1 MEEIVNQIELEDNE
15 IINIDNNNLLSV
27 LFKNYQKSLKAQIK
41 ADINNNIGK
50 YTIADLNIKSNDAFI
65 KVIDAKFQEIKKNS
79 LLMLDTYINKYKNCY
94 EQYQKKMLKFIEIK
108 GENLYKVVNN
118 QIKNDVI
125 LDYAFNNIFKI
136 INNITEIYENI
147 LNNIEKN
154 FNLLNEFLDKC
165 ELINEK
171 KPIEFFL
178 NNKANDILN
187 CSLINQFNFNQIDN
201 INNAMNNDYK
211 HYFNYLREEKK
222 VELWKNLTLK
232 KEEIEKGEEEII
244 KENIFSLKKL
254 KMLGIET
261 KNFYEIANFIKQK
274 KNSLKTIKIKNFDMS
289 EKIRQEQA
297 KELEFNNIEK
307 LRFESGRYLNPINLL
322 DLFLNNND
330 RLTHLSLENV
340 NFSNVGFKLLMKIF
354 KLRPVFFETLEYLSL
369 ARNAISAVAS
379 DIFNSKEMKDKKFKK
394 LKVFNLYKNNI
405 YKFHISL
412 NRMPELKL
420 LDLSSNSMLTGTTM
434 ENMIK
439 EKDKLVLFN
448 DNIFITNNFNN
459 NNKYIDYLNKTLPH
473 FDFGI
478 KVLHLGFTYD
488 KETQE
493 NLGFL
498 KLSPVLN
505 ISLIKLDLSFCGI
518 TNDVLIKFL
527 KNNYGLFSLKSLNL
541 KFNNLDSN
549 IFSKFVDEGI
559 FLEKLSDL
567 DLSENVL
574 ICKKYEENVSLIK
587 FIEKFKSLEKIKLMN
602 SKFIESWIVNI
613 SPEFDRQGFRKL
625 FLEFINKLKLD
636 KRGFKFI
643 LDYYIYIEEDFKQ
656 LFHFKEG

>member
-27 LFKNYQKSLKAQIK
+27 LFKNYQKSLKAQAQ

-50 YTIADLNIKSNDAFI
+50 YTIADLNIKSNDVFL
-65 KVIDAKFQEIKKNS
+65 KVIFVKFQEIKKNS

-94 EQYQKKMLKFIEIK
+94 EEYQKKMLKFIEIK
-108 GENLYKVVNN
+108 GENLYRVVNN
-118 QIKNDVI
+118 HIKNDVI
-125 LDYAFNNIFKI
+125 QDYAINNIFKI
-136 INNITEIYENI
+136 IDNITEIYENV

-154 FNLLNEFLDKC
+154 FNLLNDFLEKC

-171 KPIEFFL
+171 KPIEAFL
-178 NNKANDILN
+178 NNKTNDILN

-201 INNAMNNDYK
+201 INNAMSNDYK

-232 KEEIEKGEEEII
+232 KEEIEKGEEFI
-244 KENIFSLKKL
+244 KDNCFSLKKL
-254 KMLGIET
+254 KMIGIET
-261 KNFYEIANFIKQK
+261 KNFYEIADFIKK
-274 KNSLKTIKIKNFDMS
+274 NKNSLKTVKIKNFDLG
-289 EKIRQEQA
+289 EKIKLEQA
-297 KELEFNNIEK
+297 KELEFNNIGK
-307 LRFESGRYLNPINLL
+307 LKFISGRYLNPQNLL
-322 DLFLNNND
+322 DLFLNNNEH
-330 RLTHLSLENV
+330 LIHLSLENV

-354 KLRPVFFETLEYLSL
+354 KLRPIFFETLEYLSL
-369 ARNAISAVAS
+369 ARNAISAIAT
-379 DIFNSKEMKDKKFKK
+379 DIFSSKEMKEKKFKK

-412 NRMPELKL
+412 DRMPELKL
-420 LDLSSNSMLTGTTM
+420 LDLSSNSLLTGTTM
-434 ENMIK
+434 ERMIK
-439 EKDKLVLFN
+439 EKDALILFN

-459 NNKYIDYLNKTLPH
+459 NNKYIDYLYKTLPH
-473 FDFGI
+473 FDLGI

-493 NLGFL
+493 NLKLL

-518 TNDVLIKFL
+518 TNDMIIKFL

-541 KFNNLDSN
+541 KFNNLNSN
-549 IFSKFVDEGI
+549 IFSEFVDEGI
-559 FLEKLSDL
+559 LLEKLSDL
-567 DLSENVL
+567 DLSENEL
-574 ICKKYEENVSLIK
+574 PCRKYEENVGLIK
-587 FIEKFKSLEKIKLMN
+587 FIEKFKSLEKILLMN
-602 SKFIESWIVNI
+602 SKFIDFWIVNI
-613 SPEFDRQGFRKL
+613 SPDLDRTGFRRL

-636 KRGFKFI
+636 KRGFKII
-643 LDYYIYIEEDFKQ
+643 LDQYIYIEEDLKQ
-656 LFHFKEG
+656 LFLFKEE

>member
-27 LFKNYQKSLKAQIK
+27 LFKNYQKSLKTQAQ

-50 YTIADLNIKSNDAFI
+50 YTIADLNIKSNDVFL
-65 KVIDAKFQEIKKNS
+65 KVIFAKFQEIKKNS

-94 EQYQKKMLKFIEIK
+94 EEYQKKMLKFIEIK
-108 GENLYKVVNN
+108 GENLYRVVNN
-118 QIKNDVI
+118 HIKNDVI
-125 LDYAFNNIFKI
+125 QDYAINNIFKI

-154 FNLLNEFLDKC
+154 FNLLNDFLEKC

-171 KPIEFFL
+171 KPIEAFL

-201 INNAMNNDYK
+201 INNAMSNDYK

-232 KEEIEKGEEEII
+232 KEEIERGEEFI
-244 KENIFSLKKL
+244 KDNCFSLKKL
-254 KMLGIET
+254 KMIGIET
-261 KNFYEIANFIKQK
+261 KNFYEIADFLKKN
-274 KNSLKTIKIKNFDMS
+274 KNSLKSVKIKNFDLG
-289 EKIRQEQA
+289 EKIKLEQA
-297 KELEFNNIEK
+297 KELEFNNIGK
-307 LRFESGRYLNPINLL
+307 LKFISGRYLNPQNLL
-322 DLFLNNND
+322 DLFLNNNEH
-330 RLTHLSLENV
+330 LIHLSLENV

-354 KLRPVFFETLEYLSL
+354 KLRPIFFETLEYLSL
-369 ARNAISAVAS
+369 ARNAISSIAT
-379 DIFNSKEMKDKKFKK
+379 DIFSSKEMKEKKFKK

-412 NRMPELKL
+412 DRMPELKL
-420 LDLSSNSMLTGTTM
+420 LDLSSNSLLTGTTM
-434 ENMIK
+434 ERMIK
-439 EKDKLVLFN
+439 EKDALILFN

-473 FDFGI
+473 FDLGI

-493 NLGFL
+493 NLKLL

-518 TNDVLIKFL
+518 TNDVIIKFL

-549 IFSKFVDEGI
+549 IFSKFVDEDI
-559 FLEKLSDL
+559 LLEKLSDL
-567 DLSENVL
+567 DLSENEL
-574 ICKKYEENVSLIK
+574 PCRKYEENVGLIK
-587 FIEKFKSLEKIKLMN
+587 FIEKFKSLEKILLMN
-602 SKFIESWIVNI
+602 SKFIDFWIVNI
-613 SPEFDRQGFRKL
+613 SPDLDRTGFRRL

-636 KRGFKFI
+636 KRGFKII
-643 LDYYIYIEEDFKQ
+643 LDQYIYIEEDLKQ
-656 LFHFKEG
+656 LFLFKEE

>member
-1 MEEIVNQIELEDNE
+1 MEEIVNKIELEDNQ

-50 YTIADLNIKSNDAFI
+50 YTIADLNIKSNDVFL
-65 KVIDAKFQEIKKNS
+65 KVIDEKFQEIKKNS
-79 LLMLDTYINKYKNCY
+79 LLMLDTYIDRYKNFY
-94 EQYQKKMLKFIEIK
+94 EQYQKQILKFIEIK
-108 GENLYKVVNN
+108 GESLYRVVNN
-118 QIKNDVI
+118 NIKNDVI
-125 LDYAFNNIFKI
+125 LDYAINNIFKI
-136 INNITEIYENI
+136 INNLTEIYENI

-154 FNLLNEFLDKC
+154 FNLLNEFLEKC

-171 KPIEFFL
+171 KPIEVFL

-187 CSLINQFNFNQIDN
+187 CSLINQFNFNEIDN

-222 VELWKNLTLK
+222 VELWKNLILK
-232 KEEIEKGEEEII
+232 KEEIEKGEEYI
-244 KENIFSLKKL
+244 KDKCFSLKKL
-254 KMLGIET
+254 KMIGIET
-261 KNFYEIANFIKQK
+261 KNFYEIADFIK
-274 KNSLKTIKIKNFDMS
+274 KNKNTLKRLTIKNFDLS
-289 EKIRQEQA
+289 EKIKLEQA
-297 KELEFNNIEK
+297 KELEFNNTEK
-307 LRFESGRYLNPINLL
+307 LKFISGRYLNPQNLL
-322 DLFLNNND
+322 DLFLNNNV
-330 RLTHLSLENV
+330 LLIHLSLENV

-354 KLRPVFFETLEYLSL
+354 KLRPIFFETLEYLSL
-369 ARNAISAVAS
+369 ARNAISAVAT
-379 DIFNSKEMKDKKFKK
+379 DIFSLKEMKDKKFKK

-405 YKFHISL
+405 YKFHFL
-412 NRMPELKL
+412 LDRMPELKL
-420 LDLSSNSMLTGTTM
+420 LDLSSNSLLTGTTM
-434 ENMIK
+434 EGMIK

-459 NNKYIDYLNKTLPH
+459 NSKYIDYLNEALPH

-493 NLGFL
+493 NLGLL

-518 TNDVLIKFL
+518 TNDVMIKFL
-527 KNNYGLFSLKSLNL
+527 KNNYGFFSLKSLNL

-559 FLEKLSDL
+559 LLETLRDL
-567 DLSENVL
+567 DLSENEL
-574 ICKKYEENVSLIK
+574 SCKEYEENVGLIK
-587 FIEKFKSLEKIKLMN
+587 FIEKFKSLEKIILMN
-602 SKFIESWIVNI
+602 SKFIDRWIVNI
-613 SPEFDRQGFRKL
+613 SPDLDRKGFRKL

-636 KRGFKFI
+636 KRGFKII
-643 LDYYIYIEEDFKQ
+643 LDHYIYIEEDLKQ
-656 LFHFKEG
+656 LFHFKED